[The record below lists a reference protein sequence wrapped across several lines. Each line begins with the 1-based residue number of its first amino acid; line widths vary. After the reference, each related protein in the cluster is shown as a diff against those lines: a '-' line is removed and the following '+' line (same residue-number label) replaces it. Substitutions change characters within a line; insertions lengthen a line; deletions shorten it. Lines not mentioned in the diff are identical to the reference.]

1 MPECGI
7 KVMKKQNV
15 YTITDDIFMDALEII
30 SENFNDAPYAIV
42 GGGAVQ
48 VYTAS
53 VAVRHSSL
61 NSIKEI
67 NGLSFILRKTGDID
81 MAFRYDSAE
90 LVKKFNAIIS
100 QSGRSYTF
108 HCFTKRF
115 VIQDRIRRFNLNWQT
130 EPEDLKGISEYYN
143 DIIATAVTV
152 GLPFKNSVMQL
163 RIAKPEYLI
172 ASKLTRIK
180 PKDQVDISMIL
191 KAAELD
197 DYPFDSEEVR
207 AILKS
212 VHKEDKY
219 DILAELMDSY

>member
-1 MPECGI
+1 
-7 KVMKKQNV
+7 MKKQNV

-81 MAFRYDSAE
+81 MAFRYDAAE
-90 LVKKFNAIIS
+90 LVKKFNGIIS
-100 QSGRSYTF
+100 RSGSPYTF

-115 VIQDRIRRFNLNWQT
+115 VIQDRIRQFNLNYQT

-197 DYPFDSEEVR
+197 GYPFDSEEVR